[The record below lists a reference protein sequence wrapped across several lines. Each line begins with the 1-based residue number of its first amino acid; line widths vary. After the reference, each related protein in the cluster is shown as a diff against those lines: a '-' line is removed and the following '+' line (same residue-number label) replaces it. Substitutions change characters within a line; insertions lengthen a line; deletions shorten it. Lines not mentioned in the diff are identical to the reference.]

1 MAAEVVSEQAEVVCA
16 NLQCKVA
23 EDGRCI
29 EGYELGKCPHYGR
42 RPAEKVQVADDAAS
56 GREFDG
62 VRLPDARA
70 LDAAGANAH
79 LGLLP
84 TRLIAIVGAYDSGK
98 SCIISGIHD
107 LFQLGPVSGILF
119 AGCSTLHGSER
130 LCHDA
135 RVESGREEAHSPRT
149 ARGEVRFYHLDV
161 LRDGEVLSLLIADR
175 SGEEYEEVA
184 DLADNASGM
193 FELRRANVVT
203 ILVDGRRLSSPAERA
218 DALGAIPMI
227 VQGMVEN
234 GAFTQRPNLA
244 VVLTKGDIVAASP
257 KADRARRDFDGIV
270 SRLKARFSAHIGEL
284 ESFVTCASPK
294 DAKAVRGLGLPELLQ
309 FWTKAP
315 VPASAAIRRS
325 CSGRVFDMLE
335 ASGGDLG

>member
-1 MAAEVVSEQAEVVCA
+1 MTGDQAGAVCA
-16 NLQCKVA
+16 NRQCKVA

-29 EGYELGKCPHYGR
+29 EGYELEKCPHYGLQ
-42 RPAEKVQVADDAAS
+42 PAEQVQEADDAT
-56 GREFDG
+56 GMRDFDG

-70 LDAAGANAH
+70 LNAAGADTH

-84 TRLIAIVGAYDSGK
+84 SRLIAIVGAYDSGK

-107 LFQLGPVSGILF
+107 LFQSGPVSGILF
-119 AGCSTLHGSER
+119 AGCSTLHGLER

-161 LRDGEVLSLLIADR
+161 LRCGELSSLLIADR

-184 DLADNASGM
+184 DLAGNALGM
-193 FELRRANVVT
+193 FELRRADVVT

-218 DALGAIPMI
+218 DAMGAIPMI

-234 GAFTQRPNLA
+234 GAFTRRPNVA
-244 VVLTKGDIVAASP
+244 VVLTKDDMVAASDKP
-257 KADRARRDFDGIV
+257 DRVRRDFDAIV
-270 SRLKARFSAHIGEL
+270 GRLQARFSAYVGEL
-284 ESFVTCASPK
+284 QPFVTCASPK
-294 DAKAVRGLGLPELLQ
+294 DPKAVRGLGLPELLQ
-309 FWTKAP
+309 FWTEPPA
-315 VPASAAIRRS
+315 PASAAVRRNR
-325 CSGRVFDMLE
+325 SGRVFDTLE
-335 ASGGDLG
+335 AGKGDLG